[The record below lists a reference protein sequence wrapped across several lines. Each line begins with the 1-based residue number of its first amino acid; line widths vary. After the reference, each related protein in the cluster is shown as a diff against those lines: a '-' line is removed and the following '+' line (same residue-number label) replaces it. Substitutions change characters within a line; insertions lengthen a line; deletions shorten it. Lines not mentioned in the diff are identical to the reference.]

1 MAFVSSVSPLTPF
14 LECNETKNG
23 CACVRR
29 RRIALGVRAGLDV
42 PEVSRRSML
51 LAVGGT
57 AYDMWA
63 SRYNLLDGS
72 SSFLP
77 ETLGLTSA
85 RRELLSCARGD
96 ILEVAV
102 GTGINLPF
110 YAPENVRSLTAI
122 DSSNAML
129 SIAASNAKATGASL
143 TQGDVANLPF
153 EGAQFDTIVDTFS
166 MCTFADSEAALG
178 EFRRVL
184 RPKSTSRLLLLE
196 HTASPNPLLRIYQDL
211 TAPTV
216 AAFSKG
222 CFWNQRVESL
232 VAHAGFGVLKSKVLL
247 AGTVVSLE
255 LAPILS

>member
-1 MAFVSSVSPLTPF
+1 M
-14 LECNETKNG
+14 
-23 CACVRR
+23 
-29 RRIALGVRAGLDV
+29 
-42 PEVSRRSML
+42 PEVSRRSLL
-51 LAVGGT
+51 LAVGGS

-77 ETLGLTSA
+77 ETLGLTTA
-85 RRELLSCARGD
+85 RRDLLSRAGGD
-96 ILEVAV
+96 VLEVAV

-110 YAPENVRSLTAI
+110 YRPENVRSLTGI
-122 DSSNAML
+122 DSSSAML
-129 SIAASNAKATGASL
+129 SIAASNAKATGATLS
-143 TQGDVANLPF
+143 QGDVANLPF
-153 EGAQFDTIVDTFS
+153 ESAQFDTIVDTFS
-166 MCTFADSEAALG
+166 MCTFADSEAALS

-184 RPKSTSRLLLLE
+184 RPESTSRLFLLE

-222 CFWNQRVESL
+222 CFWNQRVESI
-232 VAHAGFGVLKSKVLL
+232 VSNAGFSLLKKQVLL

-255 LAPILS
+255 LAPII

>member
-1 MAFVSSVSPLTPF
+1 
-14 LECNETKNG
+14 
-23 CACVRR
+23 
-29 RRIALGVRAGLDV
+29 
-42 PEVSRRSML
+42 
-51 LAVGGT
+51 
-57 AYDMWA
+57 MWA

-77 ETLGLTSA
+77 ETLGLTTA
-85 RRELLSCARGD
+85 RRDLLSRAGGD

-110 YAPENVRSLTAI
+110 YRPENVRSLTGI
-122 DSSNAML
+122 DSSSAML
-129 SIAASNAKATGASL
+129 SIAASNAKATGATLS
-143 TQGDVANLPF
+143 QGDVANLPF
-153 EGAQFDTIVDTFS
+153 ESAQFDTIVDTFS
-166 MCTFADSEAALG
+166 MCTFADSEAALS

-184 RPKSTSRLLLLE
+184 RPESTSRLFLLE

-222 CFWNQRVESL
+222 CFWNQRVESI
-232 VAHAGFGVLKSKVLL
+232 VSNAGFSLLKKQVLL

-255 LAPILS
+255 LAPII